1 MLYNTQVSIR
11 PRCLPGRVVFRGV
24 SIINTHLF
32 AVKVIEFRVSA
43 FRVCTLWPD
52 KRAIN
57 MVSFQDISLRL
68 NFTPRV
74 QVASTFRTE
83 FTSHISLYRG
93 REGQVSKTPLTN
105 PVPSGWLPK
114 WTLPGSTIIDD
125 RALRAVFT
133 QLYPTPV
140 AKRSPR
146 KFIPSCKVA
155 WRGLMCRW
163 QQNDSHF
170 LW

>member
-93 REGQVSKTPLTN
+93 REGQVSKTTLTN

-114 WTLPGSTIIDD
+114 
-125 RALRAVFT
+125 
-133 QLYPTPV
+133 
-140 AKRSPR
+140 
-146 KFIPSCKVA
+146 
-155 WRGLMCRW
+155 
-163 QQNDSHF
+163 
-170 LW
+170 